1 MLHKLTGALK
11 SAFARRFIAAAG
23 ACALALC
30 AAPAAQAQELRLGMG
45 ADVTSID
52 PHFVNLFPNNNVAL
66 HIFDSLV
73 LLDADSRLIPG
84 LATSW
89 KLVSDDTWEFKLR
102 QGVKWHDGSDFTAED
117 VVYSLDRV
125 SQIKNSPGPFT
136 VYTKAIAKSEIV
148 DPLTIRFKTNGVY
161 PLLPNDLST
170 IYIMSKKASAG
181 LSTEDLNAGRGQI
194 GTGPYKFV
202 SFRRGDRVELARNDA
217 YWGGKGP
224 WEKVTIRILA
234 NDPTRIAALLSGD
247 VQAIENIPTAD
258 FAKLKSNPSVE
269 VSTKVSHRIIF
280 FHIDTNRKVA
290 PFVTDKAG
298 KPLEVN
304 PFRDLRVRQAISK
317 AIDREAIKTRVMEG
331 LSVPTANLVPA
342 PMFGHNP
349 ALKPEKFDPEGAKK
363 LLAEA
368 GYPNGFGMTIF
379 APNNRYV
386 NDDQIAQVVASMLT
400 RVGIQT
406 KVETMPMNVF
416 LGRASK
422 LEFSFA
428 MLGWG
433 AGTAESSSPLRSH
446 LVTYDPARG
455 MGNFAW
461 GRYSHPEVDRLTN
474 QALTTKDD
482 KAREKLLQEATAI
495 AMNDL
500 GIIPIHHQI
509 NTWATKKG
517 ITYVPRTDEYTLAFY
532 YKPK

>member
-1 MLHKLTGALK
+1 MSVPHKLMR
-11 SAFARRFIAAAG
+11 AFAARLAAVA
-23 ACALALC
+23 ALVLC
-30 AAPAAQAQELRLGMG
+30 APALSQAQELRLGMG

-52 PHFVNLFPNNNVAL
+52 PHFVNLFPNNNIAL

-89 KLVSDDTWEFKLR
+89 KLVDDNTWEFKLR
-102 QGVKWHDGSDFTAED
+102 PGVKWHDGSDFTAED
-117 VVYSLDRV
+117 VAYSIERV
-125 SQIKNSPGPFT
+125 SQVKNSPGPFT
-136 VYTKAIAKSEIV
+136 VYTKAIVKSEIV
-148 DPLTIRFKTNGVY
+148 DPLTIRFKTASVY
-161 PLLPNDLST
+161 PLLPNDLSA
-170 IYIMSKKASAG
+170 IYIMSKKASQG

-202 SFRRGDRVELARNDA
+202 SFKRGDRVELLRNDN

-258 FAKLKSNPSVE
+258 FAKLKANPNID

-317 AIDREAIKTRVMEG
+317 AIDREAIKNRVMEG
-331 LSVPTANLVPA
+331 LAVPTANLVPA

-349 ALKPEKFDPEGAKK
+349 ALKPDKFDPEGAKK

-368 GYPNGFGMTIF
+368 GYPNGFGMTLF

-386 NDDQIAQVVASMLT
+386 NDDQIAQAVASMLT

-406 KVETMPMNVF
+406 KVETMPMGVY
-416 LGRASK
+416 LGRASR

-433 AGTAESSSPLRSH
+433 ASTAESSSPLRSH
-446 LVTYDPARG
+446 LVSYDPAKG
-455 MGNFAW
+455 MGSFAW

-474 QALTTKDD
+474 LALGTKDD
-482 KAREKLLQEATAI
+482 RAREKLLQDATAI
-495 AMNDL
+495 AINDL

-517 ITYVPRTDEYTLAFY
+517 ITYTPRTDEYTLAFY
-532 YKPK
+532 FRPK

>member
-1 MLHKLTGALK
+1 MSVTHKLMRACTRLGAALAVGALLHLPA
-11 SAFARRFIAAAG
+11 SA
-23 ACALALC
+23 
-30 AAPAAQAQELRLGMG
+30 QDLRLGMG

-52 PHFVNLFPNNNVAL
+52 PYYVNLFPNNNVAM
-66 HIFDSLV
+66 HIYDSLV

-84 LATSW
+84 LAVSW
-89 KLVSDDTWEFKLR
+89 KLLKDDTWEFKLR
-102 QGVKWHDGSDFTAED
+102 RGVKWHDGSDFTAED
-117 VVYSLDRV
+117 VAYSIERV

-136 VYTKAIAKSEIV
+136 VYTKAIVKTEII
-148 DPLTIRFKTNGVY
+148 DPLTIHFRTNGIY

-170 IYIMSKKASAG
+170 ISIMSKKASQG

-202 SFRRGDRVELARNDA
+202 AFKRGDRVELARNDN
-217 YWGGKGP
+217 YWGGKGA
-224 WEKVTIRILA
+224 WAKVILRILP
-234 NDPTRIAALLSGD
+234 NDPARIAALLSGD

-258 FAKLKSNPSVE
+258 FAKLKNNPGIE
-269 VSTKVSHRIIF
+269 VSTKISHRIIF
-280 FHIDTNRKVA
+280 FHIDTSRKVA
-290 PFVTDKAG
+290 PFVTDKSG
-298 KPLEVN
+298 KPLDAN

-317 AIDREAIKTRVMEG
+317 AIDRDAIKSRVMEG

-349 ALKPEKFDPEGAKK
+349 ALKPDKYDPEGAKK
-363 LLAEA
+363 LLAAA
-368 GYPNGFGMTIF
+368 GYPNGFGMTLF

-386 NDDQIAQVVASMLT
+386 NDEQIAQAVASMLS

-416 LGRASK
+416 LARASK

-433 AGTAESSSPLRSH
+433 AGTGESSSPLRTQ
-446 LVTYDPARG
+446 LATYDPAKG
-455 MGNFAW
+455 WGTFAW
-461 GRYSHPEVDRLTN
+461 GRYSNPAMDKLLA
-474 QALTTKDD
+474 QALNTRDD
-482 KAREKLLQEATAI
+482 HAREKLLQDATALAI
-495 AMNDL
+495 NDL

-517 ITYVPRTDEYTLAFY
+517 ITYIPRTDEYTLAFY
-532 YKPK
+532 FRPSAK